1 MQAYGNTIFYII
13 LILFLYLIVLVP
25 QKKARKDM
33 QELQKEVKVDDTIT
47 THSGIIG
54 KIIEINEDTITIVT
68 GPDEIK
74 LDVQRWSI
82 VEKKWMKFSFIFL
95 FF

>member
-82 VEKKWMKFSFIFL
+82 VEKK
-95 FF
+95 

>member
-1 MQAYGNTIFYII
+1 MQAYGNTIFYIV
-13 LILFLYLIVLVP
+13 LIIFLYLIVLVP
-25 QKKARKDM
+25 QKKVKKDM
-33 QELQKEVKVDDTIT
+33 QELQKELKIDDTIT

-54 KIIEINEDTITIVT
+54 KIIAINEDTITIVT

-82 VEKKWMKFSFIFL
+82 VNKG
-95 FF
+95 